1 MISMTMIT
9 LADYDFN
16 LSVMRYLFSMK
27 LKGPELFLT
36 SELPH
41 FSSYKHDLARS
52 RFTNAISDLT
62 VNHKLAT
69 PLLSFHERRKNVCC

>member
-36 SELPH
+36 SEC
-41 FSSYKHDLARS
+41 SSDHISTVKHDLARS
-52 RFTNAISDLT
+52 RMRFPI
-62 VNHKLAT
+62 
-69 PLLSFHERRKNVCC
+69 